1 MCYNATSLRA
11 ITTAFPLPSAEV
23 RKTLEDEM
31 AGGLNDVTDAE
42 FDQEVLKSE
51 VPVLVD
57 FWAAWC
63 APCKAIAP
71 ALEQIA
77 GSLQGK
83 LKIVKLN
90 VEENMS
96 VPSRYGV
103 RGVPTLLLFKA
114 GDVKETLV
122 GGLSK
127 DKILGAVAKHL

>member
-1 MCYNATSLRA
+1 
-11 ITTAFPLPSAEV
+11 
-23 RKTLEDEM
+23 M

-127 DKILGAVAKHL
+127 DKILSAVAKHL

>member
-1 MCYNATSLRA
+1 
-11 ITTAFPLPSAEV
+11 
-23 RKTLEDEM
+23 M
-31 AGGLNDVTDAE
+31 AGLLHDVTDAE
-42 FDQEVLKSE
+42 FERDVLKSE

-57 FWAAWC
+57 FWASWC
-63 APCKAIAP
+63 VPCKAIAP

-77 GSLQGK
+77 GALEGK

-90 VEENMS
+90 VEENIS
-96 VPSRYGV
+96 VPSKYGV

-127 DKILGAVAKHL
+127 DKIMSAVTKHL